1 MLTKDNVQ
9 ESCLKAI
16 AELRE
21 MEYSNINTK
30 DKIFAD
36 LGFDSLS
43 FLELIVT
50 LEFEFDKEF
59 DYLAEETDDIS
70 VEILIQKISE
80 GQDK

>member
-1 MLTKDNVQ
+1 MLTKENLL
-9 ESCLKAI
+9 ESCLNAI
-16 AELRE
+16 GDLKDIEPSRIN
-21 MEYSNINTK
+21 ME

-59 DYLAEETDDIS
+59 DYLAHETDDFS
-70 VEILIQKISE
+70 VGVLIQKISE

>member
-1 MLTKDNVQ
+1 MLTKNNLDI
-9 ESCLKAI
+9 CLNAI
-16 AELRE
+16 GDLKNIEPSKIK
-21 MEYSNINTK
+21 ME

-59 DYLAEETDDIS
+59 DYLSHETDDFS
-70 VEILIQKISE
+70 VEVLVRKISE
-80 GQDK
+80 GQA